1 MRTIPLAPLPNQ
13 SASVVLGERN
23 VDITLRTLRGSMF
36 VDVICDNVPVIAGR
50 ICTDRTDLTARA
62 AQLGIPDL
70 QLWFADLRGT
80 SDPQWEELGT
90 RYVLL
95 STTPAT
101 TSTNPDIT
109 FAQIPAAPVEP
120 MSLVY
125 DGTAQFDGAQEFNGT
140 LT

>member
-13 SASVVLGERN
+13 SASVVLNERN
-23 VDITLRTLRGSMF
+23 VDITLRTLRGSLF
-36 VDVICDNVPVIAGR
+36 VDVICNGVPVIAGR

-95 STTPAT
+95 SSDRVT
-101 TSTNPDIT
+101 
-109 FAQIPAAPVEP
+109 APVTNSVTFVQLP
-120 MSLVY
+120 
-125 DGTAQFDGAQEFNGT
+125 GA
-140 LT
+140 